1 MKRFLLRGG
10 LFVLLPLVVLE
21 VAVRVL
27 TLGPLAGVDR
37 LHDVYDAQ
45 AGQLARGDTI
55 NHVFVGTSRVASAIR
70 PKAFAQE
77 MNTHAQSAAEPA
89 TPAVAVRAAR
99 GFSTLA
105 VHAEGIETL
114 LRTRPEAMQGA
125 VVYVE
130 APAGLVEPQTWS
142 MRWTRSEWP
151 ELLSPYLTAGDTPR
165 YWSVSGDPVSTK
177 TRVTAAAP
185 LYLVRF
191 WSSIRRKVSEDVGK
205 LFQQPQTKNTDV
217 DLNDAA
223 GIRTDS
229 AGVALVRKK
238 IVPEMRGWAH
248 VEHDRPPID
257 WDESVFAR
265 LVERV
270 QASGGSVVVYD
281 MPISTPAR
289 AVIDSNAV
297 LQRDRAALNDWLSQ
311 HGVTFVTAN
320 FEYSDDD
327 FPDLS
332 HLRNSRAAEFSRA
345 LARSASTRS
354 IAAQSHP

>member
-10 LFVLLPLVVLE
+10 LFVLLPLAVLE

-45 AGQLARGDTI
+45 AAQLARADTV

-77 MNTHAQSAAEPA
+77 MNVQVQSGDAPAA
-89 TPAVAVRAAR
+89 AVRAAR

-105 VHAEGIETL
+105 VHAEGIEAL
-114 LRTRPEAMQGA
+114 LRSRPEAMRRA

-130 APAGLVEPQTWS
+130 APAGLAEPQTWS

-151 ELLSPYLTAGDTPR
+151 ELLSPYLSAGDAPH

-185 LYLVRF
+185 LYVVRF
-191 WSSIRRKVSEDVGK
+191 WSSIRRKVSEEVGR
-205 LFQQPQTKNTDV
+205 LFQPPRDTGPDV

-248 VEHDRPPID
+248 VENDRPPVD
-257 WDESVFAR
+257 WDESVLAR

-270 QASGGSVVVYD
+270 RSHGGSVVLYD

-289 AVIDSNAV
+289 AVIDSSAV
-297 LQRDRAALNDWLSQ
+297 LQRDRTALHDWLST
-311 HGVTFVTAN
+311 HGVPLIKAR

-332 HLRNSRAAEFSRA
+332 HLRASRAAEFSRS

-354 IAAQSHP
+354 LATRTTP